1 MFFFIF
7 LSIIFPFYFF
17 LCLLLLLLIHLHYHH
32 VMLFATITTVVSQMA
47 QLELNR
53 ANFTKVR
60 YFINDTMHI
69 EILVPVIVGR

>member
-1 MFFFIF
+1 
-7 LSIIFPFYFF
+7 
-17 LCLLLLLLIHLHYHH
+17 
-32 VMLFATITTVVSQMA
+32 MLFATITTVVSQMA